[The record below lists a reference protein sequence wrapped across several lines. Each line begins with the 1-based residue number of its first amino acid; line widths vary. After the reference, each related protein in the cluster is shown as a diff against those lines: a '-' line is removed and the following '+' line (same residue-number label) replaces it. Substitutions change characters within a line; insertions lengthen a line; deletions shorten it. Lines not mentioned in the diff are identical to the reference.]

1 VKIGE
6 SKNVETVLADPK
18 VLSLLEKARLLKI
31 EYDLVQG
38 EGTWETLRRF
48 RWVAALVTPVFVFL
62 AWWLSNFE
70 APTNAP
76 HLQAWA
82 ATLSR
87 AQAGAAVLS
96 VLLGWVTHLALKRNQ
111 RATGASI
118 VLHVL
123 ICASYLAYGA
133 LITLVDLRFGAAA
146 GVASYMMLTV
156 LVGVLS
162 LTRPAISV
170 PMFVATGLVFNV
182 LMSGLDLNNAQ
193 LPSLRIIALSA
204 PAMALLANV
213 MIWHQYAKTVLLRRQ
228 LSRSNESLTTQ
239 QTELQYLAER
249 DMLTGLYNR
258 GQFTRMA
265 GGEFTRV
272 QRYPAPTSLLILDI
286 DFFKKINDAFG
297 HPAGDEVLRQV
308 AAMLKAG
315 VRASDVV
322 ARLGGEEFIVLMP
335 HTGRDGAM
343 ALAEKLRAMVC
354 QVPLHIEGNEVPV
367 RASFGVTLLPEGQH
381 SNLEAVY
388 GAADRA
394 LYAAKQQ
401 GRNRVEFM
409 PLV

>member
-1 VKIGE
+1 
-6 SKNVETVLADPK
+6 
-18 VLSLLEKARLLKI
+18 
-31 EYDLVQG
+31 
-38 EGTWETLRRF
+38 
-48 RWVAALVTPVFVFL
+48 
-62 AWWLSNFE
+62 
-70 APTNAP
+70 
-76 HLQAWA
+76 
-82 ATLSR
+82 
-87 AQAGAAVLS
+87 
-96 VLLGWVTHLALKRNQ
+96 
-111 RATGASI
+111 
-118 VLHVL
+118 
-123 ICASYLAYGA
+123 
-133 LITLVDLRFGAAA
+133 
-146 GVASYMMLTV
+146 MMVTV

-170 PMFVATGLVFNV
+170 PMFVVTGLVFNL

-213 MIWHQYAKTVLLRRQ
+213 MIWHQYARTVLLRRQ

-265 GGEFTRV
+265 AAELTRV
-272 QRYPAPTSLLILDI
+272 QRYPAATSLLILDI
-286 DFFKKINDAFG
+286 DFFKKINDSHG

-308 AAMLKAG
+308 ASMLKAG

-335 HTGRDGAM
+335 HTGREGAVAM
-343 ALAEKLRAMVC
+343 AEKLRATVC
-354 QVPLHIEGNEVPV
+354 QVPLHVEGKEIPV
-367 RASFGVTLLPEGQH
+367 RASFGVTLLPEGHH
-381 SNLEAVY
+381 SNLEAIY

-394 LYAAKQQ
+394 LYEAKQQ

-409 PLV
+409 ALT